1 MHVTKNSTIH
11 SHFRYAH
18 SIIIAGC
25 YIATRVNTFVIR
37 YAHSIIIA
45 GCYIATRVNTF
56 VILYETKPSN
66 FVSYNVND
74 C

>member
-11 SHFRYAH
+11 SHF
-18 SIIIAGC
+18 
-25 YIATRVNTFVIR
+25 R